1 MKRDTHNKEQV
12 NNVVQVRGSKE
23 AEENNKRVQAEL
35 KRKNRLIVT
44 VIVVAVF
51 ILLISMIGVA
61 NKEYKGYKV
70 ESRVDTSYENT
81 ASYIQFGDDLLK
93 YTPDGVSYINENGDT
108 VWTAGVDMKMPIA
121 VTSGRYAV
129 VADMSGNEVYVFSDE
144 GQISN
149 LTMPY
154 TICDVDVANQGAFA
168 VVLESDETNYINL
181 YDKQGKIVY
190 EMQTTIGKS
199 GYPLDIAISDNG
211 QKLFTSYINVG
222 ANAVLNN
229 LAAYNFGDV
238 GQNANADRMVGGY
251 KFENEIIPRIEF
263 VDNDTVVAFGTN
275 TITIYSMKEKPSER
289 AKISMDKEAR
299 SVFHCDKYIGIVQE
313 RTDNEDGVS
322 YDLIVYDVR
331 GKKKFSHR
339 VDFAYDN
346 IYAAG
351 KEIIVTGGDRCL
363 ILRANG
369 SVKFDGKLSGSIC
382 CMVPSG
388 KRNQYV
394 VVYDNATEIIKLG
407 SDSGNKK
414 AEE

>member
-23 AEENNKRVQAEL
+23 AEENNKRLQAEL
-35 KRKNRLIVT
+35 RKKNRLIVT
-44 VIVVAVF
+44 VIFIAAL

-61 NKEYKGYKV
+61 NREYKGYKV

-144 GQISN
+144 GQVSN

-222 ANAVLNN
+222 ANAVMNN

-251 KFENEIIPRIEF
+251 KFENEVIPRIEF
-263 VDNDTVVAFGTN
+263 VDNDTVAAFGTN

-414 AEE
+414 TEE